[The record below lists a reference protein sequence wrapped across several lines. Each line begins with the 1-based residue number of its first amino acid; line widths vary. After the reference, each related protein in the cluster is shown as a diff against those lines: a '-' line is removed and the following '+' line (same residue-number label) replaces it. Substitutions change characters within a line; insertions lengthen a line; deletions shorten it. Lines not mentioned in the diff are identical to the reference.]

1 MKVNKLYYFCRK
13 TLSMSVSNNHLSES
27 ARILSYRS
35 FDKELIFQTSRSS
48 GPGGQNVNKTET
60 RVELRFDVFNSQLLS
75 NEEKELI
82 FLKLKT
88 KISSEGILII
98 AVQDSRS
105 QLANKQ
111 LAEQRFLE
119 LLANALRKQKSRKA
133 TKPSAA
139 SQKRRLITKRYNSLK
154 KELRGRISDE

>member
-1 MKVNKLYYFCRK
+1 MAV
-13 TLSMSVSNNHLSES
+13 SVKQLSES
-27 ARILSYRS
+27 ARLLSLRGFEKEILY
-35 FDKELIFQTSRSS
+35 QTSRSS

-60 RVELRFDVFNSQLLS
+60 RVELRFDIFNSQLIS
-75 NEEKELI
+75 NEEKE
-82 FLKLKT
+82 
-88 KISSEGILII
+88 ILII

-119 LLANALRKQKSRKA
+119 LIANALKKQKTRK
-133 TKPSAA
+133 TSKPSAS

-154 KELRGRISDE
+154 KELRAKVSED

>member
-1 MKVNKLYYFCRK
+1 MA
-13 TLSMSVSNNHLSES
+13 VSGKQLSES
-27 ARILSYRS
+27 ARLLSLRGFEKEILY
-35 FDKELIFQTSRSS
+35 QTSRSS

-60 RVELRFDVFNSQLLS
+60 RVELRFDIYNSQLLS
-75 NEEKELI
+75 NEEKEI
-82 FLKLKT
+82 IYLKLKSR
-88 KISSEGILII
+88 INSDGILII

-119 LLANALRKQKSRKA
+119 LISNALKKQKTRKA
-133 TKPSAA
+133 SKPSAS

-154 KELRGRISDE
+154 KELRAKVSEE

>member
-1 MKVNKLYYFCRK
+1 MAV
-13 TLSMSVSNNHLSES
+13 SVKQLSES
-27 ARILSYRS
+27 ARLLSLRGFEKEILY
-35 FDKELIFQTSRSS
+35 QTSRSS

-60 RVELRFDVFNSQLLS
+60 RVELRFDIFNSQLIS
-75 NEEKELI
+75 NEEKE
-82 FLKLKT
+82 
-88 KISSEGILII
+88 II

-119 LLANALRKQKSRKA
+119 LIANALKKQKTRK
-133 TKPSAA
+133 TSKPSAS

-154 KELRGRISDE
+154 KELRAKVSED